1 MPPCNIL
8 YIYTLFFCTPPWEV
22 NGVRAGS
29 LVSIACI
36 AAGLVTR
43 DPNRELDM
51 NINLINMN
59 NSIDE
64 PSATNA
70 VF

>member
-1 MPPCNIL
+1 M
-8 YIYTLFFCTPPWEV
+8 
-22 NGVRAGS
+22 RAGS